1 MSSLGKP
8 LHTFRVSRD
17 AQPRG
22 GGAAPPGT
30 ASPGQ
35 ETSTDQETDLQALAR
50 KVYALL
56 KQELELER
64 ERAGWNRSR

>member
-1 MSSLGKP
+1 MSSPGDP

-17 AQPRG
+17 VQPRG
-22 GGAAPPGT
+22 GGGALPGI

-35 ETSTDQETDLQALAR
+35 ETPADQEIDLQALAR

-56 KQELELER
+56 KQELKLER
-64 ERAGWNRSR
+64 ERLGWNRRR